1 MREQLFLG
9 FIEAGLG
16 PDRQHERSLHELL
29 QVLVCARRKHDFRA
43 GVRRAVLG
51 KRLRRRNLGNAV
63 AAALFARGGVAV
75 AIGAHQPLERES
87 PLAITLV
94 QGIAGA
100 DRMDFII
107 QKTVELGVAAIQPVL
122 TSKSVVRLSKE
133 RGEARLAHWQRIV
146 IAACEQC
153 GRNRIPEVSPAEPL
167 AQYSP
172 PKAGT
177 KDMLS
182 PRADRDLKQLV
193 QGPLVL
199 AIGPEAGFDAAEE
212 KLLAQRG
219 FVPAR
224 LGPRVLRTETAA
236 LAALAA
242 LNALRGDF

>member
-1 MREQLFLG
+1 MRTGRVPRFHVA
-9 FIEAGLG
+9 AGLQTG
-16 PDRQHERSLHELL
+16 AQFELPREAAHHAAR
-29 QVLVCARRKHDFRA
+29 VL
-43 GVRRAVLG
+43 
-51 KRLRRRNLGNAV
+51 RLRIGDSVTLFDGTGGEYEAKV
-63 AAALFARGGVAV
+63 ASLANGGVAV
-75 AIGAHQPLERES
+75 AIGAHQPRERES
-87 PLAITLV
+87 PLGITLV

-107 QKTVELGVAAIQPVL
+107 QKAVELGVAAIQPVL

-172 PKAGT
+172 PKAAA
-177 KDMLS
+177 KVMLS
-182 PRADRDLKQLV
+182 PRADKDLKQLV

-199 AIGPEAGFDAAEE
+199 AVGPEAGFDAAEE
-212 KLLAQRG
+212 KLLAQKG

-224 LGPRVLRTETAA
+224 LGPRILRTETAA
-236 LAALAA
+236 LAALAV

>member
-1 MREQLFLG
+1 MRTGHIPRFHVA
-9 FIEAGLG
+9 AGLQEG
-16 PDRQHERSLHELL
+16 AQLELPREAAHHAAR
-29 QVLVCARRKHDFRA
+29 VL
-43 GVRRAVLG
+43 
-51 KRLRRRNLGNAV
+51 RLRIGDTV
-63 AAALFARGGVAV
+63 TLFDGTGGEYEAKVSSLARGGVGV
-75 AIGAHQPLERES
+75 AIGAHEPRERES
-87 PLAITLV
+87 PLALTLV

-107 QKTVELGVAAIQPVL
+107 QKAVELGVAAIQPVL

-153 GRNRIPEVSPAEPL
+153 GRNRIPEVAPAEPL
-167 AQYSP
+167 AQYGP
-172 PKAGT
+172 PKVGA
-177 KDMLS
+177 KVLLS
-182 PRADRDLKQLV
+182 PRADKDLKQLV

-199 AIGPEAGFDAAEE
+199 AVGPEAGFDAAEE
-212 KLLAQRG
+212 KLLLQKG

-224 LGPRVLRTETAA
+224 LGPRILRTETAA

>member
-1 MREQLFLG
+1 MRTGHVPRFHVV
-9 FIEAGLG
+9 AGLAAG
-16 PDRQHERSLHELL
+16 ARIELAREAAHHASR
-29 QVLVCARRKHDFRA
+29 VL
-43 GVRRAVLG
+43 
-51 KRLRRRNLGNAV
+51 RLRVGEPMTLFDGTGGEYDAKV
-63 AAALFARGGVAV
+63 ASISGDGVAV
-75 AIGAHQPLERES
+75 TVGEHHPDDRES
-87 PLAITLV
+87 PLRVTLV

-107 QKTVELGVAAIQPVL
+107 QKSVELGVTAIQPVL

-153 GRNRIPEVSPAEPL
+153 GRNRIPEVLPALPVAEYEAPTG
-167 AQYSP
+167 A
-172 PKAGT
+172 T
-177 KDMLS
+177 KVMLS
-182 PRADRDLKQLV
+182 PQAAKNLKALP

-199 AIGPEAGFDAAEE
+199 AVGPEAGFDATEA
-212 KLLAQRG
+212 KLLGQKG
-219 FVPAR
+219 FEGVR